1 MTFVDIFDHEKM
13 NHLEGEVIFNQ
24 KFCIKTM
31 KWHWNK
37 VPKLKNWLA
46 NVGQSHG
53 CKKMNYLQRP
63 FKHFLV
69 FMVNQEMNTR
79 TKLLVRMHGKKLQ
92 TGRILLKKVILLFF
106 ARILYVTLRLVFLRT
121 CFWRQKVQRRIQ
133 NPV

>member
-1 MTFVDIFDHEKM
+1 M
-13 NHLEGEVIFNQ
+13 
-24 KFCIKTM
+24 
-31 KWHWNK
+31 
-37 VPKLKNWLA
+37 PKLKNWLA

-106 ARILYVTLRLVFLRT
+106 CEDFIRNAQTCVFTNLLLKT
-121 CFWRQKVQRRIQ
+121 EGTETYSKPSLASKLNLFVKIV
-133 NPV
+133 NG